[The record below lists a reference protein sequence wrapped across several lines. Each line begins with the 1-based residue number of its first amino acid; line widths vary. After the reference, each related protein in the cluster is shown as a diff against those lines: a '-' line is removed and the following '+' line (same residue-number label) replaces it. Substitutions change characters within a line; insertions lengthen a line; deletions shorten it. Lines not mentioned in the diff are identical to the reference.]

1 MKKLLFTLLFL
12 TLGAAWGGA
21 YEDGS
26 AAFERNDYVT
36 AIKLWRPLAEQGNAS
51 IQDIMGAM
59 YKEGLGVTQDY
70 KEAVKWWKLAA
81 EQGYASAQTSL
92 GVRYEK
98 GQGVTQNYKEAV
110 RLYRL
115 AAEQGDVSAQYNLGL
130 MYYKGYG
137 VLQDYAHA
145 HMWLNLA
152 SAAGDADGIKSR
164 DIIAKEMTPQQ
175 IEKAQEMAKACQAPS
190 LKGCGM
196 KPLSSDELLVNNLNI
211 SEAEF
216 SKQFQCPEYLSNDRG
231 RESAID
237 YMMQWLGANS
247 RTPVTPVSL
256 VAFRMKMLTEHHC
269 ETTLNNI
276 HQNFN
281 NDLQQENIKISQKIV
296 SDIARR
302 FKGVMEESG
311 ISGVTADV
319 QKCYDDALSKSNEQE
334 LIRSCMLYDKAAKA
348 LDIGFGK
355 AIVAR
360 VGKDPGPANAY
371 LSNKAYKTRIEIYTK
386 IAFKGYT
393 DAQVIN
399 YFGDYPSKL
408 IDRLIV
414 R

>member
-12 TLGAAWGGA
+12 TFGTAWGGA
-21 YEDGS
+21 LEDGF
-26 AAFERNDYVT
+26 AAYERRDYAT
-36 AIKLWRPLAEQGNAS
+36 AVKLWRPLAEKGNAYA
-51 IQDIMGAM
+51 QFT
-59 YKEGLGVTQDY
+59 LGVMYEDGEGVAQD
-70 KEAVKWWKLAA
+70 
-81 EQGYASAQTSL
+81 
-92 GVRYEK
+92 
-98 GQGVTQNYKEAV
+98 YKEAV
-110 RLYRL
+110 RLYVL
-115 AAEQGDVSAQYNLGL
+115 AAEQGYVTSQTNLGN
-130 MYYKGYG
+130 MYYEGKG
-137 VLQDYAHA
+137 VPQDYALA
-145 HMWLNLA
+145 HMWSNIA
-152 SAAGDADGIKSR
+152 SAAGDANATKNR

-175 IEKAQEMAKACQAPS
+175 IEKAQEMAKACQARS

-196 KPLSSDELLVNNLNI
+196 KPLSSDGLLVNNLNI

-355 AIVAR
+355 AMVAR

>member
-12 TLGAAWGGA
+12 TLGTAWGGA
-21 YEDGS
+21 REDGF
-26 AAFERNDYVT
+26 AAFERNDYAT

-164 DIIAKEMTPQQ
+164 DLVASQMTPQQ
-175 IEKAQEMAKACQAPS
+175 VEKAQEMAKTCQARN
-190 LKGCGM
+190 LKGC
-196 KPLSSDELLVNNLNI
+196 
-211 SEAEF
+211 
-216 SKQFQCPEYLSNDRG
+216 
-231 RESAID
+231 
-237 YMMQWLGANS
+237 
-247 RTPVTPVSL
+247 
-256 VAFRMKMLTEHHC
+256 
-269 ETTLNNI
+269 
-276 HQNFN
+276 
-281 NDLQQENIKISQKIV
+281 
-296 SDIARR
+296 
-302 FKGVMEESG
+302 
-311 ISGVTADV
+311 
-319 QKCYDDALSKSNEQE
+319 
-334 LIRSCMLYDKAAKA
+334 
-348 LDIGFGK
+348 
-355 AIVAR
+355 
-360 VGKDPGPANAY
+360 
-371 LSNKAYKTRIEIYTK
+371 
-386 IAFKGYT
+386 
-393 DAQVIN
+393 
-399 YFGDYPSKL
+399 
-408 IDRLIV
+408 
-414 R
+414 